1 MLPGMNLDGNH
12 RMDWFFDEYVYGTA
26 LPAYSFNS
34 SFENQNGATLLK
46 FKLTQSN
53 VTPNFKML
61 VPVYLELGDGRIVR
75 LGAARMV
82 GNTSVEQTVPLGQ
95 LKQAPR
101 RAMANYYYDVLGTE
115 GK

>member
-1 MLPGMNLDGNH
+1 
-12 RMDWFFDEYVYGTA
+12 
-26 LPAYSFNS
+26 
-34 SFENQNGATLLK
+34 
-46 FKLTQSN
+46 
-53 VTPNFKML
+53 
-61 VPVYLELGDGRIVR
+61 
-75 LGAARMV
+75 MV